1 MKGGVGKTT
10 VTLGL
15 ASAAWKRNWRTL
27 VIDLDPQ
34 ANATIGLGVD
44 EPGFTISDVLA
55 DSGPGIASEA
65 ITSTTWG
72 DHVSVLASE
81 ASLENRSQSTGAN
94 SVQRLR
100 IALASIPRQH
110 DIVLIDCPPS
120 LGEMTRN
127 ALHVANIALVVTE
140 PGFFALRGAQQALE
154 AIDAIRRTTNPALAR
169 SLVVVNRA
177 RMTVAEHRHR
187 VQELEEFYGSLVS
200 PTRIP
205 ERNAI
210 PQSEAA
216 GMPIHAW
223 ESPAGTELA
232 NMFDVLLDD
241 LVPGGSRG

>member
-15 ASAAWKRNWRTL
+15 ASAAWKRNWRAL

-34 ANATIGLGVD
+34 ANSTIGLGVED
-44 EPGFTISDVLA
+44 PSVTLSDVLI
-55 DSGPGIASEA
+55 DPRPGIAQEA
-65 ITSTTWG
+65 ILPTSWG
-72 DHVSVLASE
+72 EHVSVLASD
-81 ASLENRSQSTGAN
+81 ASLESRSHLAGPMAT
-94 SVQRLR
+94 QRLR
-100 IALASIPRQH
+100 VALASTPRTY
-110 DIVLIDCPPS
+110 DLVLLDCPPS
-120 LGEMTRN
+120 LGDMTRN

-154 AIDAIRRTTNPALAR
+154 AIDTIRRTSNPSLTR

-187 VQELEEFYGSLVS
+187 VQELEEFYGALVS

-232 NMFDVLLDD
+232 GLFDALLDD
-241 LVPGGSRG
+241 LVPAGPRG

>member
-44 EPGFTISDVLA
+44 DPVLTVSDVLA
-55 DSGPGIASEA
+55 DSRPGIASEA
-65 ITSTTWG
+65 ITATTWG
-72 DHVSVLASE
+72 DHVTVLASE
-81 ASLENRSQSTGAN
+81 ASLENRTQSTGQHSA
-94 SVQRLR
+94 QRLR
-100 IALASIPRQH
+100 VALASIPRQQ

-127 ALHVANIALVVTE
+127 ALHVANTALVVTE

-154 AIDAIRRTTNPALAR
+154 AIDTIRKTTNPGLTR
-169 SLVVVNRA
+169 SVVVVNRA
-177 RMTVAEHRHR
+177 RMTVAEHRQR
-187 VQELEEFYGSLVS
+187 VQELEEFYGNLVS

-232 NMFDVLLDD
+232 HLFDVLLDD

>member
-15 ASAAWKRNWRTL
+15 ASAAWKRNWRAL

-34 ANATIGLGVD
+34 ANATIGLGV
-44 EPGFTISDVLA
+44 ESPAITVGDVLS
-55 DSGPGIASEA
+55 DSRPGIAQEA
-65 ITSTTWG
+65 ITATTWG
-72 DHVSVLASE
+72 DHVMVVPSD
-81 ASLENRSQSTGAN
+81 ASLEQRSHRAGPMAT
-94 SVQRLR
+94 QRLR
-100 IALASIPRQH
+100 IALASIPRQQ
-110 DIVLIDCPPS
+110 DLVLIDCPPS

-127 ALHVANIALVVTE
+127 ALHVATIALVVTE

-154 AIDAIRRTTNPALAR
+154 AIDAIRRTTNPALTR
-169 SLVVVNRA
+169 SVLVVNRA
-177 RMTVAEHRHR
+177 RMTVAEHRQR
-187 VQELEEFYGSLVS
+187 VQELEEFYGNRVS

-223 ESPAGTELA
+223 DSPAGTELA
-232 NMFDVLLDD
+232 NLFDTLLDD